1 MAVFGGDFFVFVVD
15 CFDGV
20 ELLKKWLVMLCLERQ
35 SEWEET
41 YSGAFH
47 PDEVFFDF
55 GLVGSD

>member
-1 MAVFGGDFFVFVVD
+1 MAVFGGDFLVFVVD

-20 ELLKKWLVMLCLERQ
+20 ELLKKWLVILCLEGQ
-35 SEWEET
+35 LEGKA